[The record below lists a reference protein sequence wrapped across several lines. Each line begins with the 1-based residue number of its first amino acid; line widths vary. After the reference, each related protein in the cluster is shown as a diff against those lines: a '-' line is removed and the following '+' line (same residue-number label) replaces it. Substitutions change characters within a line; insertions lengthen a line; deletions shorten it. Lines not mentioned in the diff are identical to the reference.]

1 MPFPFATMQQF
12 NSERKINMNLQK
24 ANLIMTAGLASQ
36 LPGIMRP
43 EIPQV
48 AMCGRSNVGKSSL
61 INKMLGRKKLARVSA
76 EPGKTITVNCYD
88 IDSSLYLVDLPGY
101 GYAKRSFS
109 EREKWKKLI
118 DKYFETP
125 GERLYLQLVDLKVG
139 LTKDDEAMVNFLVS
153 ADLPFAVVCTKADKL
168 NKTNRTKNLEAI
180 RNHPLIPEDAE
191 VIAFS
196 SQTGEGV
203 EELWEIINQFVDFVN
218 GEPVEGLVDAE
229 DAEENRAE

>member
-1 MPFPFATMQQF
+1 
-12 NSERKINMNLQK
+12 
-24 ANLIMTAGLASQ
+24 MTAGLPSQ

-88 IDSSLYLVDLPGY
+88 IDASVYLVDLPGY

-109 EREKWKKLI
+109 ERDKWKKLI
-118 DKYFETP
+118 DKYFDTP

-139 LTKDDEAMVNFLVS
+139 LTKDDEAMVNFLVQS
-153 ADLPFAVVCTKADKL
+153 DLPFAVVATKADKL
-168 NKTNRTKNLEAI
+168 NKTNRVKNLEAL

-191 VIAFS
+191 IICFS

-203 EELWEIINQFVDFVN
+203 DRLWGIINEFVDFVN
-218 GEPVEGLVDAE
+218 GEPVR
-229 DAEENRAE
+229 EETEE

>member
-1 MPFPFATMQQF
+1 
-12 NSERKINMNLQK
+12 MNLQK
-24 ANLIMTAGLASQ
+24 ANLIMTAGLPSQ

-88 IDSSLYLVDLPGY
+88 IDASVYLVDLPGY

-118 DKYFETP
+118 DKYFDTP

-139 LTKDDEAMVNFLVS
+139 LTKDDEAMINFLVQS
-153 ADLPFAVVCTKADKL
+153 DLPFAVVATKADKL
-168 NKTNRTKNLEAI
+168 NKTNRTKNLEAL

-191 VIAFS
+191 IVCFS

-203 EELWEIINQFVDFVN
+203 DTLWEIINEFVDFVN
-218 GEPVEGLVDAE
+218 GVP
-229 DAEENRAE
+229 AEETVEETEQ

>member
-1 MPFPFATMQQF
+1 
-12 NSERKINMNLQK
+12 MNIQK
-24 ANLIMTAGLASQ
+24 ANLIMTAGLPSQ

-61 INKMLGRKKLARVSA
+61 INKLLGRKKLARVSA

-88 IDSSLYLVDLPGY
+88 IDASVYLVDLPGY

-118 DKYFETP
+118 DKYFDTP

-139 LTKDDEAMVNFLVS
+139 LTKDDEAMLDFLV
-153 ADLPFAVVCTKADKL
+153 AQDLPFAVVCTKSDKL
-168 NKTNRTKNLEAI
+168 NKTNRAKNLEAI
-180 RNHPLIPEDAE
+180 RNNPKIPEDAE

-196 SQTGEGV
+196 SQNGEGV
-203 EELWEIINQFVDFVN
+203 EELWEIINQFIDFVN
-218 GEPVEGLVDAE
+218 GNFVPETDEEETTSEGE
-229 DAEENRAE
+229 I